1 MLNDFPILV
10 VDDDLVTRTV
20 IQKYLNKAGF
30 DVTLAGNGAEALR
43 ALDDRFF
50 PIVLSDWI
58 MPELTG
64 LQLCETIRKKKT
76 DGYVFI
82 ILVTSRDA
90 KTDIVSGLEA
100 GADDYLTKPIHPAEL
115 VARINTG
122 IRILRLEK
130 SLKQANDEIRL
141 LSITDTLT
149 GCYNRVYLGERFPQE
164 IDRAARYN
172 HPLSVVLAD
181 MDHFKKVNDTY
192 GHQIGDKVLKTFS
205 TCLLEQIRGQVD
217 WAVRYGGEEFLI
229 VLPETNCEGA
239 IVFAERMRHATE
251 NLSIRNTENQIR
263 ITASFGGACAD
274 FGHRKFSAMSLE
286 TLINH
291 ADDLLYRS
299 KRDGR
304 NRVNITNMKA
314 N

>member
-30 DVTLAGNGAEALR
+30 DVTLAGNGAQALSV
-43 ALDDRFF
+43 LDDRFF
-50 PIVLSDWI
+50 PIVLTDWV

-76 DGYVFI
+76 DSYVFI

-141 LSITDTLT
+141 LSITDALT

-164 IDRAARYN
+164 INRAARYN

-181 MDHFKKVNDTY
+181 MDNFKKINDTY
-192 GHQIGDKVLKTFS
+192 GHQIGDTVLKTFS

-217 WAVRYGGEEFLI
+217 WAVRYGGEKFLI

-239 IVFAERMRHATE
+239 IVFAERLRRATE
-251 NLSIRNTENQIR
+251 NLSIRYAENQIR

-274 FGHRKFSAMSLE
+274 FGHRKFSGMSLE
-286 TLINH
+286 ILINH
-291 ADDLLYRS
+291 ADDLLCRS

-304 NRVNITNMKA
+304 NRVSITNMKA
-314 N
+314 K